1 MMEAPQQYNFL
12 ANRLRSGDLT
22 PDANIYD
29 YVLSLPSVHARRNP
43 YIFVS
48 DENPLKMVDLVQGQ
62 SHPFVD
68 TLSYISS
75 GDDAAQTTT
84 VLVATDFD
92 VKSGLDTALSALGA
106 LNSEKETARIAFIHN
121 GKSPKDATLGN
132 FISQSSVDGK
142 TLPIGFW
149 KDLLEGIESGVSF
162 VDSFSKSAGL
172 HPEVA
177 MIATEGGKGL
187 EEESHKARIAFL
199 RDTLQIQEGETF
211 FIVNG
216 RVSSSRLGVVITH
229 TVPRGALHF

>member
-1 MMEAPQQYNFL
+1 MMEAPQQYSFL
-12 ANRLRSGDLT
+12 SNSLRRGDLAG
-22 PDANIYD
+22 DANVYE

-62 SHPFVD
+62 SRPLVD

-75 GDDAAQTTT
+75 GEDAGQTIT
-84 VLVATDFD
+84 VLIAADFD
-92 VKSGLDTALSALGA
+92 LKSGLDTALSALNA
-106 LNSEKETARIAFIHN
+106 LNSEKNTARIAFIHN

-149 KDLLEGIESGVSF
+149 KDLLEGIEKGAPFVESF
-162 VDSFSKSAGL
+162 TKAAEL

-177 MIATEGGKGL
+177 MIATEGGQGL
-187 EEESHKARIAFL
+187 EEESNKARIAFL

-216 RVSSSRLGVVITH
+216 RVSYFGLKSCNY
-229 TVPRGALHF
+229 